1 MQVLLLLE
9 EDDAVTIEAALAAGV
24 DEVVSILKV
33 PAADPRT
40 KPKAC
45 NYGLHFSTGEIVT
58 IYDAEDSP
66 DPLQLRR
73 VVATFA
79 KLPENTACVQAKL
92 AFHNGTQNLLTAWF
106 TADYALWF
114 SFILPG

>member
-1 MQVLLLLE
+1 MQLRSAFLDGRDRHDLRRR
-9 EDDAVTIEAALAAGV
+9 GF
-24 DEVVSILKV
+24 
-33 PAADPRT
+33 P
-40 KPKAC
+40 
-45 NYGLHFSTGEIVT
+45 
-58 IYDAEDSP
+58 P

-114 SFILPG
+114 SFILLD